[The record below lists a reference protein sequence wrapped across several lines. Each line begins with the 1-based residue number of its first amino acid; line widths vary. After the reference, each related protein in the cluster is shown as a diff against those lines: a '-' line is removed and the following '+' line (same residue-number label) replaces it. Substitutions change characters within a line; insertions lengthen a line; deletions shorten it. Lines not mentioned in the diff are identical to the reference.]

1 MAALSGLAGCER
13 SAEPKAAAASQ
24 GKPAWTLNESTLT
37 APIRFSAAD
46 LDPAQG
52 ACDDFSGYANT
63 RWLAANPIPG
73 DKTSWGP
80 FDVLEL
86 RSLGIQRQLAE
97 RAAIQAAP
105 AGIDK
110 IVADFWGSGMDE
122 ARVNAQGLSP
132 LKDRLAAI
140 DSLRDGAGSRRLP
153 AQGRRATARTRCSSS
168 SRWPDFKN
176 SSMNI
181 AYAMQGGLSL
191 PDKTYYFDADKKPI
205 REAFEKHVARV
216 LELSG
221 IPGDRFRGR
230 RPGTYWRSR
239 HDSPALRNRPKT
251 CGGTSPFITTP
262 RRRSAADKLTPN
274 FPWTAVLR
282 GTGHRRHRKC
292 SPSAIPA
299 FHREVDRMLADVP
312 VAQWQSYL
320 RYHLVDERLAV
331 PE

>member
-1 MAALSGLAGCER
+1 MLSMKSLRFAAFSVLLAALPGLPGCKR
-13 SAEPKAAAASQ
+13 PSEPEAAAASP
-24 GKPAWTLNESTLT
+24 GTPAWTLDESTLT

-46 LDPAQG
+46 LDPAKG

-97 RAAIQAAP
+97 RAASEAAP

-140 DSLRDGAGSRRLP
+140 DSLRDGP
-153 AQGRRATARTRCSSS
+153 AVADYLRKVAASGENPLFEFFPLA
-168 SRWPDFKN
+168 DFKN

-205 REAFEKHVARV
+205 REALRKARCQGARTLRTSSRPIRGRGQGRARV
-216 LELSG
+216 RDTTRPCFE
-221 IPGDRFRGR
+221 DRR
-230 RPGTYWRSR
+230 
-239 HDSPALRNRPKT
+239 KT
-251 CGGTSPFITTP
+251 CRGTSRSTTTP
-262 RRRSAADKLTPN
+262 RR
-274 FPWTAVLR
+274 LR
-282 GTGHRRHRKC
+282 QRT
-292 SPSAIPA
+292 S
-299 FHREVDRMLADVP
+299 
-312 VAQWQSYL
+312 
-320 RYHLVDERLAV
+320 
-331 PE
+331 